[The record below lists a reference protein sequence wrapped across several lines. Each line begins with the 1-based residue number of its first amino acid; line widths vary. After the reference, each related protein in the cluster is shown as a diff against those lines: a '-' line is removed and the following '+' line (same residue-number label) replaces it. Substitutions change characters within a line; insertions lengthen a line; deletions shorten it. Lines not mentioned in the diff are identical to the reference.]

1 MSLKL
6 SKKFTRVL
14 ERISHNKIANELLSL
29 PFIASKDSYLF
40 NFNYNY
46 ISIGESNNLVTFTPS
61 DKVEKI
67 MSELP
72 KVYSVSEI
80 RNLTHSN
87 SNDVIFK
94 ALGYDK
100 TANPYWYPQ
109 PDCGCGENGDCGCD
123 RAAKGLV
130 LGETTS
136 KYSGKTYVLFKCV
149 DTDRL
154 SVVNKSVLVKEDNSK
169 VIYSTNRNSI
179 KVGRLVNHLLSEL
192 VFEFVPKD
200 IEDFV
205 NLYKASYDFT
215 SNKDIQFEVVKGDM
229 IAHWYKR
236 KNYVDGGGQLSN
248 SCMCEKGSEYFDIY
262 TKNSSVCSLV
272 ILYADN
278 GKLKSDGT
286 YHSDLIKGRAILWDV
301 VHNGENIKFMDR
313 VYTQNDSDVELFK
326 SYAQSKG
333 WWYKESQSM
342 YPETKVTNGD
352 IETKDRFEVELDV
365 IDMVNFPYMD
375 TMCHWIKRDD
385 KIYLTND
392 HKLGHTRWMR
402 CTNGT
407 FVAYKAGR
415 EVGYYT
421 GSDEFG
427 EWENEVE
434 EVSEESSEEVNEVIE
449 DIIEEISGED
459 TVGEGDSDY
468 IFSPG
473 VREEIMNNRVNLHPD
488 LNAEVIRSRRVRRNA
503 AIDEVVRQ
511 ASEVLNGPRW
521 MQVDDDAY
529 RDYLSM
535 MADARSNR
543 NGGE

>member
-6 SKKFTRVL
+6 SKKFIRVL
-14 ERISHNKIANELLSL
+14 ERISHNKVANHILRMVRTNSIRK
-29 PFIASKDSYLF
+29 FD
-40 NFNYNY
+40 YNY

-72 KVYSVSEI
+72 KVYSVREI

-100 TANPYWYPQ
+100 VLNPYWYPR

-123 RAAKGLV
+123 RASKGIL
-130 LGETTS
+130 LSETTS
-136 KYSGKTYVLFKCV
+136 ESSGNTYVLFKCV

-179 KVGRLVNHLLSEL
+179 KVGRLVTHLLTETKL
-192 VFEFVPKD
+192 EFVAKD
-200 IEDFV
+200 VEDFV

-229 IAHWYKR
+229 IAHWYK
-236 KNYVDGGGQLSN
+236 KNNYVSGGGQLNN
-248 SCMCEKGSEYFDIY
+248 SCMCEKGSEYFEIY
-262 TKNSSVCSLV
+262 SKNSRCSMV

-278 GKLKSDGT
+278 GKLRSNGT

-301 VHNGENIKFMDR
+301 VYNGENIKFMDR
-313 VYTQNDSDVELFK
+313 VYTQNDSDIELFK
-326 SYAQSKG
+326 SYAESKG
-333 WWYKESQSM
+333 WWFKTDQSM
-342 YPETKVTNGD
+342 YPETPVTNGD
-352 IETKDRFEVELDV
+352 LVIEDKFEVELDV

-392 HKLGHTRWMR
+392 HKLGHTRFMR

-407 FVAYKAGR
+407 FVAYKNGR
-415 EVGYYT
+415 ETGYYT

-427 EWENEVE
+427 EWENEEE
-434 EVSEESSEEVNEVIE
+434 EVSEESNEVIE
-449 DIIEEISGED
+449 EI
-459 TVGEGDSDY
+459 Y
-468 IFSPG
+468 
-473 VREEIMNNRVNLHPD
+473 
-488 LNAEVIRSRRVRRNA
+488 
-503 AIDEVVRQ
+503 EVV
-511 ASEVLNGPRW
+511 
-521 MQVDDDAY
+521 DDGY

-543 NGGE
+543 NGTGE